1 MTDTERNKKLFIKK
15 LGGTPIGHDIF
26 GRDVFEG
33 DFIVYAPSG
42 GFSGTSMKV
51 GKIVRVETNQLR
63 YGITYVLHL
72 ETARKRSG
80 SWVLGGKGRF
90 ENLAGAA
97 MLWTD
102 PIPEVIA
109 LFDTDKNGK

>member
-1 MTDTERNKKLFIKK
+1 MKPNKIDELYFSVVNEPIRLGRREFIKK

-80 SWVLGGKGRF
+80 SC
-90 ENLAGAA
+90 
-97 MLWTD
+97 
-102 PIPEVIA
+102 
-109 LFDTDKNGK
+109 